1 MEVHYIYT
9 VVFNMVLNTPT
20 KNIYYIST
28 FINCSNIFIYLML
41 LMSWI
46 RNKDI
51 EKKAEREEYDWK
63 LTLFERSLLGI
74 QKLPLCNQEQSI
86 SE

>member
-1 MEVHYIYT
+1 
-9 VVFNMVLNTPT
+9 MVLNTPA
-20 KNIYYIST
+20 KHIYYIST
-28 FINCSNIFIYLML
+28 FIKCSNIFIYLML

-51 EKKAEREEYDWK
+51 EKKAEREKYDWK
-63 LTLFERSLLGI
+63 LTLFERSSVGI